1 MMIRMFAKPLLAAAI
16 VLSAPIVHAVES
28 PVQAAPGTAATLNG
42 KAAFVK
48 PVTLRGKLGD
58 GDVQVNL
65 HTKEQMEDGVEGE
78 YFHFGRSQNILL
90 AGEIDGEYLFMEESE
105 NGTDVSGQWDGKLAG
120 DTISGE
126 WQSADG
132 KIKKSFMLR
141 VVRPDEKAKSK
152 TAANGKSVTPPR
164 Q

>member
-1 MMIRMFAKPLLAAAI
+1 MFVKPLLAAAI
-16 VLSAPIVHAVES
+16 VMSAPFAHAAEG
-28 PVQAAPGTAATLNG
+28 QAQAVPATTLNG

-58 GDVQVNL
+58 GDIQVSL
-65 HTKEQMEDGVEGE
+65 RTKEQMEDGVEGE
-78 YFHFGRSQNILL
+78 YFYFGRSQNILL

-105 NGTDVSGQWDGKLAG
+105 NGTDVSGQWDGKLA
-120 DTISGE
+120 DNTISGE

-132 KIKKSFMLR
+132 KIKKPFTLR
-141 VVRPDEKAKSK
+141 VVRTEEKAKQKSASNGK
-152 TAANGKSVTPPR
+152 TAMPSR

>member
-1 MMIRMFAKPLLAAAI
+1 MSRMFAKPLLAAAF
-16 VLSAPIVHAVES
+16 VMSAPFAHAGES
-28 PVQAAPGTAATLNG
+28 QAQTAPAITLNG

-58 GDVQVNL
+58 GDIQVNL
-65 HTKEQMEDGVEGE
+65 RTKEQMEDGVEGE
-78 YFHFGRSQNILL
+78 YFYFGRSQNILL

-105 NGTDVSGQWDGKLAG
+105 NGTDVSGQWDGKLA
-120 DTISGE
+120 DNTISGE

-132 KIKKSFMLR
+132 KIKKPFTLR
-141 VVRPDEKAKSK
+141 LVRAEDKAKQKSASNGK
-152 TAANGKSVTPPR
+152 TAAPSR